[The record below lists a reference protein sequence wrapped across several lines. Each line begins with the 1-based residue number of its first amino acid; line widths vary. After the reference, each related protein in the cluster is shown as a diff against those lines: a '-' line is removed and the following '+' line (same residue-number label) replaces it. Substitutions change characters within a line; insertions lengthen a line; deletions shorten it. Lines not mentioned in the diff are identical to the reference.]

1 LTPIFVIAA
10 IMAAIAFIGSW
21 FLEELPL
28 LDKISDED
36 ESVS

>member
-1 LTPIFVIAA
+1 
-10 IMAAIAFIGSW
+10 MAAIAFIGSW

-28 LDKISDED
+28 LGKISDED